1 MTDGLILAIIFAG
14 VLALVALKM
23 DSLPVMF
30 VSSVGWAVT
39 SLEMFQETGEML
51 PTALV
56 LMLAFAQFFL
66 VKRGYRN

>member
-1 MTDGLILAIIFAG
+1 MTEGLIIAMIFAG
-14 VLALVALKM
+14 VLALLAIKM

-30 VSSVGWAVT
+30 VSSVGWAIA
-39 SLEMFQETGEML
+39 SLQIFTQTDEML

-66 VKRGYRN
+66 VKRGYKS